1 VEDGTSRQPT
11 EDLDP
16 SGAGEDANNPQLNVL
31 FFMLAV
37 AASACGMALLV
48 LGVLIAQGGFGK

>member
-16 SGAGEDANNPQLNVL
+16 SGAGEDANPQLNVL
-31 FFMLAV
+31 FFILAV
-37 AASACGMALLV
+37 AASACGMALLI